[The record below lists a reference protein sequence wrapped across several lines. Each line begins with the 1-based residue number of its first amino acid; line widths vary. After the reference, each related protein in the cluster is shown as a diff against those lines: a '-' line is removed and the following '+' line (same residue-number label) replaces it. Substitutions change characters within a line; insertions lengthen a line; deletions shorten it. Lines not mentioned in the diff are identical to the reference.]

1 MPEPSTACIPYTP
14 PGTHCYPKAFYSI
27 REAAQLLHLSPQTV
41 RAMVRQG
48 QLRAL
53 SIQSYKRIN
62 YRIPVAELI
71 RAITPL

>member
-1 MPEPSTACIPYTP
+1 MPEPLPDCIPYSP
-14 PGTHCYPKAFYSI
+14 PGAHIYPKAFYSI